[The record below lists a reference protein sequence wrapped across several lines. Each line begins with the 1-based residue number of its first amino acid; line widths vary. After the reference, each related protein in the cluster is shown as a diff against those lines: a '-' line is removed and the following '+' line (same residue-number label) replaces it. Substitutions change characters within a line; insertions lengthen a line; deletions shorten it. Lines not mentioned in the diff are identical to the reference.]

1 MRLKQKLLLFTLGA
15 IIIPML
21 LIAVFSSIQ
30 IYKNSIK
37 AQQEILNEVVGK
49 LKSNIVSIQDNY
61 SRALKELSQNAYLQD
76 KLSFYTKYWDE
87 IEPVTLDSDIMPFRE
102 EVEKFALSKDIESIA
117 VYRKNYDSYKK
128 VIVIGKS
135 DYVPDEIFPESKE
148 KYFDNA
154 FNLFSRS
161 LYMNTLISV
170 YRNNREVGLIL
181 MQKTFD
187 KQYFT
192 NAVIQ
197 YGIDVAVQ
205 VRGRFIFSTFPNIES
220 SQQVLSGSINDS
232 KINTYQYNGKQYNLF
247 LYPFDFGKTI
257 QGRLYAGLQQSYFS
271 GRNNPVNF
279 QMVLLT
285 FFCVIIPVITFYFW
299 GSQLIK
305 SIQRLVSATNAV
317 SAGNYNYRIEAIS
330 SDELGHLSNDFN
342 NMILALKRNNEML
355 ERNNKDLTL
364 LNNYI
369 DAVFH
374 SLMVNTLVIDRDYKI
389 VLANQ
394 SARSELKFPESITD
408 LSFFSVSFFASH
420 KEYLEKTLYGIFMDG
435 KPNAIDRLQNGRKIY
450 SVNLFPIKDK
460 NTQINGIILVII
472 DITENLTLENAVVK
486 TEKLAAVGRFAADVA
501 HEVGNPMAIILNHV
515 QLIATGKL
523 SSKEEKEYIKRV
535 ETEIKRINSLIEKLL
550 NFSRDESL
558 NICQIHLS
566 EFIKQMLD
574 LFEPKLKKMKIK
586 SSLDVY
592 TENLLILGNLDSLKQ
607 VFFNIINNA
616 IQSIHHQHGEIS
628 VKIEEDREFIRVD
641 ISDNGVGIKNEF
653 LEKVFDPF
661 FTNKSKHNTGLGLPL
676 SYKII
681 RRQHGNITI
690 ASEWKKGTVVSVYL
704 LNGEKL

>member
-21 LIAVFSSIQ
+21 LIAIFSSVQ

-37 AQQEILNEVVGK
+37 AQQEFLDDVVSK
-49 LKSNIVSIQDNY
+49 LKNNIAVIQDNY
-61 SRALKELSQNAYLQD
+61 SRSLKEFSKYSYLQD
-76 KLSFYTKYWDE
+76 KLSFYTKYWDK
-87 IEPVTLDSDIMPFRE
+87 IEPATLAADILPLRE

-128 VIVIGKS
+128 VTVIGNS
-135 DYVPDEIFPESKE
+135 IFIPDEIYPESLE
-148 KYFDNA
+148 KYFDNT
-154 FNLFSRS
+154 FNMFSRS

-170 YRNNREVGLIL
+170 NRNGKEVGLIL

-197 YGIDVAVQ
+197 YGIDIAVQ
-205 VRGRFIFSTFPNIES
+205 VRGRFIFSTFPGIES
-220 SQQVLSGSINDS
+220 NQQVFSGNIIDS

-247 LYPFDFGKTI
+247 LYPFDI
-257 QGRLYAGLQQSYFS
+257 GRSIEGRIFAGFQQSYFS
-271 GRNNPVNF
+271 KRNNPVNL

-285 FFCVIIPVITFYFW
+285 IFCVIIPVVTFYFW
-299 GSQLIK
+299 GSRLIK

-317 SAGNYNYRIEAIS
+317 SAGDYDYRVKITR

-342 NMILALKRNNEML
+342 NMILALKRNSEML
-355 ERNNKDLTL
+355 EKNNKDLTL

-369 DAVFH
+369 DAVFQ

-394 SARSELKFPESITD
+394 SARSELKFSADITN
-408 LSFFSVSFFASH
+408 LSFFSVSFFSSH
-420 KEYLEKTLYGIFMDG
+420 REKIEKIVKKVFSDG
-435 KPNAIDRLQNGRKIY
+435 KPSVIDRLNSGCKVY
-450 SVNLFPIKDK
+450 SVNLFPICDG
-460 NTQINGIILVII
+460 NVQTSGIILVII
-472 DITENLTLENAVVK
+472 DITENLALENAVIK
-486 TEKLAAVGRFAADVA
+486 AEKLADVGRFAADVA

-523 SSKEEKEYIKRV
+523 SPTEEKEYIKRV

-550 NFSRDESL
+550 NFSRDENL
-558 NICQIHLS
+558 VMCPINLP
-566 EFIKQMLD
+566 EFIKEMLD
-574 LFEPKLKKMKIK
+574 LFEPKLKKLKIK
-586 SSLDVY
+586 STLDIVPD
-592 TENLLILGNLDSLKQ
+592 NPLILGNLDSLKQ

-616 IQSIHHQHGEIS
+616 IQSIHHKNGQIT
-628 VKIEEDREFIRVD
+628 VNIEEDKGFIRVD
-641 ISDNGVGIKNEF
+641 ITDNGVGIKKEF
-653 LEKVFDPF
+653 LDRVFDPF

-676 SYKII
+676 SHKII
-681 RRQHGNITI
+681 RRQHGDITI
-690 ASEWKKGTVVSVYL
+690 ASELKKGTTVSIYL
-704 LNGEKL
+704 LKGEKS